1 MMISY
6 RFDGKEEKKNQGV
19 DLQIADTD
27 LRRWANAVSR
37 FSGQTENPW
46 TRIID
51 IDFGIAR
58 VNSG

>member
-1 MMISY
+1 MISY
-6 RFDGKEEKKNQGV
+6 RFNGKNQGV

-37 FSGQTENPW
+37 FSGQTEDPW

-51 IDFGIAR
+51 IDFGVAR